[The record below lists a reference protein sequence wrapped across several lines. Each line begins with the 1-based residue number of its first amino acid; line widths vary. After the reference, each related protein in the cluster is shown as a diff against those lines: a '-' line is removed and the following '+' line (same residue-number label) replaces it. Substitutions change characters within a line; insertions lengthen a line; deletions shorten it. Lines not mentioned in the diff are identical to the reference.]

1 MFTFKHLYGGGG
13 GSMKLVKCLPFT
25 LAISFQFH
33 KSGKLSNADAYLLM
47 KSVLKMAKAVF

>member
-1 MFTFKHLYGGGG
+1 MFTFKHFDGGGG